1 MDTIFIISEKSK
13 TSDPQRLLL
22 NLPYKIKLKRSD
34 QSVAVS
40 NLSTYYI
47 WKKYRYK
54 NNEFKISAPT
64 WNEEFELPDGSY
76 SVADIQ
82 DYFEYI
88 IKKLDGFWYSFIK
101 DISK

>member
-1 MDTIFIISEKSK
+1 MDTIFISSEKSK

-22 NLPYKIKLKRSD
+22 NLSFNIKLKRSD
-34 QSVAVS
+34 EYVAVS

-54 NNEFKISAPT
+54 NNESKISAPT
-64 WNEEFELPDGSY
+64 WNAEFELPDGSY
-76 SVADIQ
+76 SLADIQ

-88 IKKLDGFWYSFIK
+88 IKKWDGFWYSFIK